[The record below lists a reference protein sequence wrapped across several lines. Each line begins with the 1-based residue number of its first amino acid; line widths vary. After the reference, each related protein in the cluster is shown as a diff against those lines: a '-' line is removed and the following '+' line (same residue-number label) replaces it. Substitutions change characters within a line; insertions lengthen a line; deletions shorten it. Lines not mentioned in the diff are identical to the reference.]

1 MFLMLP
7 SRIPFPLLWVLSAI
21 AGGGPLVAQRGDA
34 PDARPRPA
42 ADQLALFHLPPGF
55 AIQLVAAEP
64 ALGKP
69 LNLAFDAAGRL
80 WVTTTRHYPWP
91 ARTDALGRP
100 IADFTR
106 DWEDNHLAFRGL
118 VRPPEPETQARDQLL
133 VLSDFDPA
141 TGRAGRAEVFAAGLN
156 IPVGVAPLPRAPG
169 ARGAAVIA
177 HSIPGIWRLE
187 DTDGDGR
194 ADRRELLYDGF
205 GFKDT
210 HGMASSFTPWPDG
223 WIYATHGFANRSEIR
238 DRSGRVTKLE
248 SGNTFRFLADGS
260 RLEPW
265 AHGQTNPF
273 GLAFDARGDV
283 FTADSH
289 SKPVYLLVRGG
300 YHEGINRQ
308 HDGLGFAPPITLD
321 SHGSSAIA
329 GITVY
334 AATQFPEEYRG
345 NVFNGN
351 PVTRRVNRARL
362 DWTGS
367 TPKAVRQ
374 ADFLTCDDPAFRPVQ
389 VVLGPDGA
397 LWIADFYNPI
407 IGHYEVPL
415 THPARNRTHGRIW
428 RVYWR
433 GEDAAVPPPALPD
446 LAQAGAP
453 ALVAALGDPN
463 LAVRSLAA
471 GELSG
476 RVAPAEARAALA
488 TLPAP
493 LPPGAALPAALLRKR
508 LGVTDEAPLLAA
520 LEAARTT
527 DDEAAL
533 ASLRA
538 MLLRGPPGPAAAE
551 RFRALLARVAPG
563 HLWRATADLFA
574 RHPQPW
580 QTPLLLS
587 MLARAPEADSL
598 LVYGLRLALKEH
610 VAAATAGSLVELAA
624 RPEDAVR
631 LADVAVAVATPVAAE
646 FLIAHLE
653 RFGLA
658 GTRVGEFARHA
669 VRQLGPGKAAAV
681 ESLIRKLENAP
692 LDQRL
697 ALAEGLAGAAG
708 EDLSRWPAP
717 VSDWLERTLLG
728 ALAAEDPAFARRA
741 AQTLKPLPSPAKN
754 APLRARA
761 LDAKSPPALRQAA
774 LEAFA
779 LDADGEVALA
789 RVLTSTAGL
798 PLRRAAAER
807 LAKVPGGAAAR
818 GALIAALPAA
828 GTDLAIIVAG
838 GLAQS
843 EEGAAALVTL
853 VAEGRAPASLL
864 CHGRVAPALERRSAG
879 VRERVAELTR
889 QLPGEDARLDAVIAA
904 RIGAHGEAKRDS
916 RRGAEVFVAHCAA
929 CHRRGDAG
937 GMVGPSLDG
946 LIARGLGRVVED
958 ILDPGR
964 NVDPLFR
971 MAAVTLRDGEVR
983 SGFNPRRDEVGVT
996 LADVATGRDF
1006 RIARWEIVRF
1016 EPSAASAMPAIFET
1030 ALPDRDFHDLL
1041 AFLLGP

>member
-1 MFLMLP
+1 MPNPRQRRLFAWILSVAALMP
-7 SRIPFPLLWVLSAI
+7 SLA
-21 AGGGPLVAQRGDA
+21 AQRGDA
-34 PDARPRPA
+34 PDARLRSGA
-42 ADQLALFHLPPGF
+42 EQLPLFHLPPGF

-64 ALGKP
+64 ELGKP

-141 TGRAGRAEVFAAGLN
+141 TGRAGRVEVFADGLN
-156 IPVGVAPLPRAPG
+156 IPVGVTPLPRPPG
-169 ARGAAVIA
+169 ARGAAVIV

-194 ADRRELLYDGF
+194 ADRRELLYEGF

-248 SGNTFRFLADGS
+248 SGNTFRFRADGS

-283 FTADSH
+283 YTADSH
-289 SKPVYLLVRGG
+289 SKPVYLLLRGG
-300 YHEGINRQ
+300 HYEGINRQ

-334 AATQFPEEYRG
+334 AATQFPEEYWG

-351 PVTRRVNRARL
+351 PVTRRLNRARL

-389 VVLGPDGA
+389 VLLGPDGA

-433 GEDAAVPPPALPD
+433 GEAASVSPPALPD

-453 ALVAALGDPN
+453 ALVAALRDPN

-471 GELSG
+471 GELAG
-476 RVAPAEARAALA
+476 RVVPEEARAALA
-488 TLPAP
+488 TPAAP
-493 LPPGAALPAALLRKR
+493 LPPGAALPVALLRER
-508 LGVTDEAPLLAA
+508 LAATDEVPLLAA
-520 LEAARTT
+520 LEAARAA

-538 MLLRGPPGPAAAE
+538 MLLRGPPGPAAVE
-551 RFRALLARVAPG
+551 PFRTLLARVGPG
-563 HLWRATADLFA
+563 HLWRAAADVFA
-574 RHPQPW
+574 QHPQPW
-580 QTPLLLS
+580 QMPLLLS
-587 MLARAPEADSL
+587 MLARAPEADAL

-610 VAAATAGSLVELAA
+610 VAAATVESLAELAA

-631 LADVAVAVATPVAAE
+631 LADVAVAVTTPAAAE

-653 RFGLA
+653 RVGVTGPRA
-658 GTRVGEFARHA
+658 GEFARHA
-669 VRQLGPGKAAAV
+669 VRQLGPGKSAAV
-681 ESLIRKLENAP
+681 EALIHRLEGAP
-692 LDQRL
+692 LEQRL

-708 EDLSRWPAP
+708 KELASWSAA
-717 VSDWLERTLLG
+717 VSGWLERTLLG
-728 ALAAEDPAFARRA
+728 ALAAEDSAVSRRA
-741 AQTLKPLPSPAKN
+741 AQTLKSLPLPAKN

-761 LDAKSPPALRQAA
+761 LDSKSPSALRQAA
-774 LEAFA
+774 LEAFD
-779 LDADGEVALA
+779 LDAEGEAALG
-789 RVLTSTAGL
+789 RILTSAAGL
-798 PLRRAAAER
+798 PVRRVAAER
-807 LAKVPGGAAAR
+807 LAKIPAGATAR
-818 GALIAALPAA
+818 GALAAALPAA

-843 EEGAAALVTL
+843 EEGAAALVAL
-853 VAEGRAPASLL
+853 VGEGRAPASLL
-864 CHGRVAPALERRSAG
+864 RHGRVAPALERHSPD

-889 QLPGEDARLDAVIAA
+889 GLPGEDARLDAVIAA
-904 RIGAHGEAKRDS
+904 RIGAHGEAKRDA
-916 RRGAEVFVAHCAA
+916 RRGAEVFTQHCAA

-937 GMVGPSLDG
+937 GSVGPSLDG
-946 LIARGLGRVVED
+946 LAARGLSRVVED

-971 MAAVTLRDGEVR
+971 MASVTLRDGEIR
-983 SGFNPRRDEVGVT
+983 SGFNPRRDAAGVT
-996 LADVATGRDF
+996 LADAATGRDF
-1006 RIARWEIVRF
+1006 RIPSGELARF
-1016 EPSAASAMPAIFET
+1016 EPSAASAMPAGFENS
-1030 ALPDRDFHDLL
+1030 LPDRDFHDLL

>member
-1 MFLMLP
+1 MPPCRRLCPAACL
-7 SRIPFPLLWVLSAI
+7 LSAL
-21 AGGGPLVAQRGDA
+21 AVVAPLVAQRGDA

-42 ADQLALFHLPPGF
+42 VDQLARFHLPPGF

-64 ALGKP
+64 DLGKP

-100 IADFTR
+100 IAEFTR

-118 VRPPEPETQARDQLL
+118 VRPPEPEVQARDQLV
-133 VLSDFDPA
+133 VLSAFDPR
-141 TGRAGRAEVFAAGLN
+141 TGRAGRTEVFADGLN

-169 ARGAAVIA
+169 SRGAAVIV

-194 ADRRELLYDGF
+194 ADRRELLYSGF

-210 HGMASSFTPWPDG
+210 HGMASSFTPWLDG

-238 DRSGRVTKLE
+238 DLSGRVTKLE
-248 SGNTFRFLADGS
+248 SGNTFRFRLDGS

-283 FTADSH
+283 YTADSH
-289 SKPVYLLVRGG
+289 SKPVYLLLRGG
-300 YHEGINRQ
+300 YYEGINRQ
-308 HDGLGFAPPITLD
+308 HDGLGFAPSITQD

-329 GITVY
+329 GVAVY
-334 AATQFPEEYRG
+334 AATQFPEEFRG
-345 NVFNGN
+345 NLFNGN

-362 DWTGS
+362 EWTGS

-433 GEDAAVPPPALPD
+433 GEDATVPPPTLPD
-446 LAQAGAP
+446 LAQAAAP
-453 ALVAALGDPN
+453 GLVAGLRDPN
-463 LAVRSLAA
+463 LALRMVAANELA
-471 GELSG
+471 G
-476 RVAPAEARAALA
+476 RVAPAEVRAALA
-488 TLPAP
+488 ATPAP
-493 LPPGAALPAALLRKR
+493 LPAGAVLPVTLLRER
-508 LGVTDEAPLLAA
+508 LGGSEEAPLLAT
-520 LEAARTT
+520 LEAARTA

-538 MLLRGPPGPAAAE
+538 MLLRAPPGPAAVE
-551 RFRALLARVAPG
+551 VFRPLLARVGPG
-563 HLWRATADLFA
+563 HVWRAVADLFA

-587 MLARAPEADSL
+587 MLARAPDSDPL
-598 LVYGLRLALKEH
+598 LVYGLRLALKAH
-610 VAAATAGSLVELAA
+610 VAAAPIARLTELAED

-631 LADVAVAVATPVAAE
+631 LADVAVAVATPAAAE
-646 FLIAHLE
+646 FLLAHLE
-653 RFGLA
+653 RVGVSGPRA
-658 GTRVGEFARHA
+658 GEFARHA
-669 VRQLGPGKAAAV
+669 VRQLGPGRASAV
-681 ESLIRKLENAP
+681 EALIGNLEGAP
-692 LDQRL
+692 LEQRL

-708 EDLSRWPAP
+708 QELGEWPSAI
-717 VSDWLERTLLG
+717 SGWLERTLLA
-728 ALAAEDPAFARRA
+728 ALAAEDVAVARRG
-741 AQTLKPLPSPAKN
+741 AQALKPLALPAKN

-761 LDAKSPPALRQAA
+761 LDPRTPAALRQAA
-774 LEAFA
+774 LEAFEV
-779 LDADGEVALA
+779 DAEGEAALA
-789 RVLTSTAGL
+789 RILNSEAGL
-798 PLRRAAAER
+798 GVRRAAAER
-807 LAKVPGGAAAR
+807 LAKFPAGAVAR
-818 GALIAALPAA
+818 RALAAALPAA
-828 GTDLAIIVAG
+828 GTELAILVAG
-838 GLAQS
+838 ALAQS
-843 EEGAAALVTL
+843 EDGASTL
-853 VAEGRAPASLL
+853 VALVGEGRAPASLL
-864 CHGRVAPALERRSAG
+864 RHGRVAPALAKRAAG
-879 VRERVAELTR
+879 VRGRVAELTR
-889 QLPGEDARLDAVIAA
+889 DLPGEDARLDAVIAA
-904 RIGAHGEAKRDS
+904 RIGAYGEAKRDP

-929 CHRRGDAG
+929 CHRRGDVG
-937 GMVGPSLDG
+937 GNVGPSLDG
-946 LIARGLGRVVED
+946 LAARGLGRVVED

-971 MAAVTLRDGEVR
+971 LAAVTLRDGEVR
-983 SGFNPRRDEVGVT
+983 SGFNPRRDPAGVT
-996 LADVATGRDF
+996 LADPATGRDL
-1006 RIARWEIVRF
+1006 RIASGEIARF
-1016 EPSAASAMPAIFET
+1016 EPSSASAMPAVFET
-1030 ALPDRDFHDLL
+1030 ALADRDFHDLL

>member
-1 MFLMLP
+1 MTP
-7 SRIPFPLLWVLSAI
+7 SRVPFPLIWILCAI
-21 AGGGPLVAQRGDA
+21 AGGASLLAQRGDA
-34 PDARPRPA
+34 PDARLRTA
-42 ADQLALFHLPPGF
+42 AEQLALFHLPPGF
-55 AIQLVAAEP
+55 AIQLVAEEP

-69 LNLAFDAAGRL
+69 LNLAFDAGGRL

-100 IADFTR
+100 IGEFAR
-106 DWEDNHLAFRGL
+106 DWEDNQLAFRGL

-133 VLSDFDPA
+133 VLSEFDSV
-141 TGRAGRAEVFAAGLN
+141 TGRAGRTQVFADGLN

-194 ADRRELLYDGF
+194 ADLRELLYEGF

-248 SGNTFRFLADGS
+248 SGNTFRFRADGS

-273 GLAFDARGDV
+273 GLAFDARGDLY
-283 FTADSH
+283 TADSH
-289 SKPVYLLVRGG
+289 SKPVYLLLRGG
-300 YHEGINRQ
+300 YYEGINRQ
-308 HDGLGFAPPITLD
+308 HDGLGFAPSITLD

-334 AATQFPEEYRG
+334 AAAQFPEEYRG

-351 PVTRRVNRARL
+351 PVTRRINRARL

-374 ADFLTCDDPAFRPVQ
+374 TDFLTCDDPSFRPVQ

-433 GEDAAVPPPALPD
+433 GEDASVPPPSLPALASAD
-446 LAQAGAP
+446 AG
-453 ALVAALGDPN
+453 ALVAALRDPN

-471 GELSG
+471 GELMG
-476 RVAPAEARAALA
+476 RVAPSEARAALGTVA
-488 TLPAP
+488 PP
-493 LPPGAALPAALLRKR
+493 LPVGTALPLGLIRER
-508 LGVTDEAPLLAA
+508 LQLGDEAALLAA
-520 LEAARTT
+520 LDKARAP
-527 DDEAAL
+527 DDGDAL
-533 ASLRA
+533 ASLRV
-538 MLLRGPPGPAAAE
+538 MLGRQPPGPAAVE
-551 RFRALLARVAPG
+551 PFRTLLSRVGPG
-563 HLWRATADLFA
+563 HVWRAAADVFA

-587 MLARAPEADSL
+587 MLARAPEADAL

-610 VAAATAGSLVELAA
+610 VALAPASRLAELSGD
-624 RPEDAVR
+624 RPEDALR
-631 LADVAVAVATPVAAE
+631 LADVAAAVATPVAAE
-646 FLIAHLE
+646 FLLSHLE
-653 RFGLA
+653 RVGVA
-658 GTRVGEFARHA
+658 APRAGEFARHA
-669 VRQLGPGKAAAV
+669 VRQLGPGKATAV
-681 ESLIRKLENAP
+681 EALTRKLEGAP
-692 LDQRL
+692 LEQRV
-697 ALAEGLAGAAG
+697 ALAEGVASAAGQDLAAWPSAVSGWLEQTLLAG
-708 EDLSRWPAP
+708 LS
-717 VSDWLERTLLG
+717 
-728 ALAAEDPAFARRA
+728 AEDPAISRRA
-741 AQTLKPLPSPAKN
+741 AQAFKPLALPAKN

-761 LDAKSPPALRQAA
+761 LDSRTPAAVRQASI
-774 LEAFA
+774 EA
-779 LDADGEVALA
+779 LDLDAEGESALA
-789 RVLTSTAGL
+789 RILTSTAGL
-798 PLRRAAAER
+798 PVRRAAAER
-807 LAKVPGGAAAR
+807 LAKIPAGSAAR
-818 GALIAALPAA
+818 EALAAALPAA
-828 GTDLAIIVAG
+828 GTDLAIIIAG
-838 GLAQS
+838 GLAQT
-843 EEGAAALVTL
+843 EEGAGALIGL
-853 VAEGRAPASLL
+853 VGEGRAPAALL
-864 CHGRVAPALERRSAG
+864 RHAKVAPGLARRSPGIIA
-879 VRERVAELTR
+879 RVAELTR
-889 QLPGEDARLDAVIAA
+889 DLPGEDARLDAVIAA
-904 RIGAHGEAKRDS
+904 RIGAHGEAKRDA
-916 RRGAEVFVAHCAA
+916 RRGAEVFTTHCAA

-937 GMVGPSLDG
+937 GSVGPSLDG
-946 LIARGLGRVVED
+946 LAARGLGRVVED

-971 MAAVTLRDGEVR
+971 MASVTVRDGEVR
-983 SGFNPRRDEVGVT
+983 SGFNLRRDAAGVT
-996 LADVATGRDF
+996 LADAATGRDF
-1006 RIARWEIVRF
+1006 RIASGEIATV
-1016 EPSAASAMPAIFET
+1016 ESSAASAMPAVFET
-1030 ALPDRDFHDLL
+1030 ALSDRDFHDLL

>member
-1 MFLMLP
+1 MN
-7 SRIPFPLLWVLSAI
+7 PFRFPRLVVASLGALAGALS
-21 AGGGPLVAQRGDA
+21 VSAQRGDA
-34 PDARPRPA
+34 PDARLRA
-42 ADQLALFHLPPGF
+42 GTEQLPLFHLPPGF

-64 ALGKP
+64 DLGKP

-80 WVTTTRHYPWP
+80 WVTTTSHYPWP

-106 DWEDNHLAFRGL
+106 DWEDNQLAFRGL
-118 VRPPEPETQARDQLL
+118 VRPPEPDTQARDQLR
-133 VLSDFDPA
+133 VLSDFDPV
-141 TGRAGRAEVFAAGLN
+141 TGHARRTEVFADGLN
-156 IPVGVAPLPRAPG
+156 IPVGVTPLPRPPG
-169 ARGAAVIA
+169 ARGAAVIV

-194 ADRRELLYDGF
+194 ADRRELLYEGF

-238 DRSGRVTKLE
+238 DRAGRVTKLE
-248 SGNTFRFLADGS
+248 SGNTFRFRADGS

-283 FTADSH
+283 YTADSH
-289 SKPVYLLVRGG
+289 SKPVYLLLRGG
-300 YHEGINRQ
+300 FYEGINRQ

-362 DWTGS
+362 EWTGS

-374 ADFLTCDDPAFRPVQ
+374 ADFLTCDDPSFRPVQ

-433 GEDAAVPPPALPD
+433 GEDAAVPVPELPD
-446 LAQAGAP
+446 LASAAAP
-453 ALVAALGDPN
+453 ALVAALRDPN

-471 GELSG
+471 GELAG
-476 RVAPAEARAALA
+476 RVAPGEARAALA
-488 TLPAP
+488 TLTLP
-493 LPPGAALPAALLRKR
+493 LPPVSSLPVALLRER
-508 LGVTDEAPLLAA
+508 LGLAEEGGLLAA
-520 LEAARTT
+520 LEGARAP

-533 ASLRA
+533 ASLRV
-538 MLLRGPPGPAAAE
+538 MLMREPPGSAVIEP
-551 RFRALLARVAPG
+551 FRTLLARVGPG
-563 HLWRATADLFA
+563 HVWRAAADLFA

-587 MLARAPEADSL
+587 MLARAPEGDTL

-610 VAAATAGSLVELAA
+610 VARASTEILAELAAA
-624 RPEDAVR
+624 RPEDAIR
-631 LADVAVAVATPVAAE
+631 LADAAVAVATPAAAE
-646 FLIAHLE
+646 FLLGHLE
-653 RFGLA
+653 RVGVGGPRA
-658 GTRVGEFARHA
+658 GEFARHA
-669 VRQLGPGKAAAV
+669 VRQLGPGKASAV
-681 ESLIRKLENAP
+681 EALIRKLEGAP

-697 ALAEGLAGAAG
+697 ALAEGVSGAAG
-708 EDLSRWPAP
+708 KELGGWPSA
-717 VSDWLERTLLG
+717 VSGWLERTLLA
-728 ALAAEDPAFARRA
+728 ALAAEDPVLARRA
-741 AQTLKPLPSPAKN
+741 AQALKTLVLPAKN

-761 LDAKSPPALRQAA
+761 LDSRTPSAVRQAS
-774 LEAFA
+774 LEAFD
-779 LDADGEVALA
+779 LDAEGQGVLA
-789 RVLTSTAGL
+789 RILTSQAGL
-798 PLRRAAAER
+798 PVRRAAAER
-807 LAKVPGGAAAR
+807 LAKLPAGDAAR
-818 GALIAALPAA
+818 EALAGVLPAA
-828 GTDLAIIVAG
+828 STDLAIIIAG
-838 GLAQS
+838 ALAQS
-843 EEGAAALVTL
+843 DEGAATLVAL
-853 VAEGRAPASLL
+853 VAEGRAPAALL
-864 CHGRVAPALERRSAG
+864 RHARVAPALERRAPAVRARAAG
-879 VRERVAELTR
+879 LTR
-889 QLPGEDARLDAVIAA
+889 ELPSEDARLDAVIAA
-904 RIGAHGEAKRDS
+904 RIGAHGETKRDAK
-916 RRGAEVFVAHCAA
+916 RGAEVFTQHCAA
-929 CHRRGDAG
+929 CHRRGDVG
-937 GMVGPSLDG
+937 GSIGPSLDG
-946 LIARGLGRVVED
+946 LAARGLSRVVED

-971 MAAVTLRDGEVR
+971 MASVTLRDGEVR
-983 SGFNPRRDEVGVT
+983 SGFNPRRDAAGVT
-996 LADVATGRDF
+996 LADAATGRDF
-1006 RIARWEIVRF
+1006 RIASGELARL
-1016 EPSAASAMPAIFET
+1016 EPSAASAMPAGFEN
-1030 ALPDRDFHDLL
+1030 LLLDRDFHDLL